1 MSSQDALWLTMDRPN
16 NLMVIDSLM
25 WFNAP
30 LDLDRVREV
39 LMARFVTKF
48 PVFSCRP
55 VHAGNHW
62 EWQQDPDFDLDFHVR
77 EIALPGDAGFSE
89 LQAWVGSERSV
100 PFDRNRPLWTF
111 SVVTN
116 FRPDPLTLGSAVMI
130 RSHHSVADGVRLTQV
145 MVSLCDV
152 EGEPTDVGKALRNS
166 TTPIDVAVSAA
177 TKLAASTVDVVS
189 TSTRTAASLLV
200 NPMKAMTAAAGVA
213 DHAGAILRN
222 PARATDVVELVS
234 SPDNRPVNDVA
245 STAKLLLAAPSVE
258 TVWSGPPQP
267 AKGASW
273 APMLSLAE
281 VKRIRR
287 ATGTTVNDVLL
298 GVVAGALSRYLAAH
312 GEDTVDEVMWM
323 VPVSVTPF
331 DPDAGGHLGN
341 HFALVAFRMPLG
353 ITDVHER
360 LNEIHTRMDRIKAS
374 DEPLI
379 TFGVQTLISRLPA
392 PAAASLTNYF
402 ANKARGVLT
411 NVPGPTGPIS
421 FADVTV
427 AGLLGWAP
435 CSGDQAMTICIFS
448 YNGQVSVGFG
458 TDATLIP
465 DPSLLTD
472 FFYEEFEAMS
482 AAFA

>member
-30 LDLDRVREV
+30 LNLDRVREV

-48 PVFSCRP
+48 PVFSRRP
-55 VHAGNHW
+55 VQVGNHW
-62 EWQQDPDFDLDFHVR
+62 EWQPDPNFDLDFHLR
-77 EIALPGDAGFSE
+77 EVALPGDAGFAE
-89 LQAWVGSERSV
+89 LQQWVGSQRSV
-100 PFDRNRPLWTF
+100 PFDREHPLWTV
-111 SVVTN
+111 SIVTN

-130 RSHHSVADGVRLTQV
+130 RSHHSIADGVRLTQV

-152 EGEPTDVGKALRNS
+152 EGDPTDVGKALRHS
-166 TTPIDVAVSAA
+166 TTPVEIAVSTAA
-177 TKLAASTVDVVS
+177 KLAAATTDVAST
-189 TSTRTAASLLV
+189 TTRTAVSFLTNPGKVVASLASA
-200 NPMKAMTAAAGVA
+200 PAQAS
-213 DHAGAILRN
+213 AILRN
-222 PARATDVVELVS
+222 PARATDIVELVS
-234 SPDNRPVNDVA
+234 SPENRPVNDVA

-267 AKGASW
+267 AKGVAW

-298 GVVAGALSRYLAAH
+298 GVVAGALTRYLAAH
-312 GEDTVDEVMWM
+312 GEQSVDEVMWM
-323 VPVSVTPF
+323 VPVSVSPF

-360 LNEIHTRMDRIKAS
+360 LNEIHLRMDRIKAS
-374 DEPLI
+374 DEPLL
-379 TFGVQTLISRLPA
+379 TFSVQTVISRLPSS
-392 PAAASLTNYF
+392 AAAGLTNYF
-402 ANKARGVLT
+402 ANKALGVLT

-458 TDATLIP
+458 TDAALIP
-465 DPSLLTD
+465 DPNLLAD
-472 FFYEEFEAMS
+472 YFYEEFESMS
-482 AAFA
+482 AALQ